1 MKGGKHPNQQ
11 NTEASAEKAAEM
23 EEWYR
28 EYRDYAFAI
37 AYRMLGTAADA
48 EDVVQDCFAA
58 LQQTLPEEVHNFKAY
73 ITRIMVNRCLNL
85 LHSARKQ
92 RETYV
97 GEWLPEPVGST
108 APADQPEEWAERKS
122 MVSYAFLVLLERLKP
137 LERAVFVLREAFQYE
152 YKEIAELL
160 GLTDSNCRQLY
171 SRSRKR
177 LAQAVPSEEGSSSA
191 DDAPLPSMTPAA
203 NPARKRML
211 ERFTAAFMS
220 HDVPSMLELLADQPV
235 FVSDGGGIVHTVMRP
250 MTVRKGVLALLTSRR
265 VLTRLRESEISTAM
279 LNGEEQL
286 VFKHEG
292 QVVAA
297 LCLDFAAEGKHI
309 QGVYL
314 MVNPQKLGYIR

>member
-11 NTEASAEKAAEM
+11 NTVAAAEKAAEV

-58 LQQTLPEEVHNFKAY
+58 LQQTLPEEVHNSKAY
-73 ITRIMVNRCLNL
+73 ITRITVNRCLNL

-97 GEWLPEPVGST
+97 GEWLPEPVGSA
-108 APADQPEEWAERKS
+108 APADQPEEWAERRS

-160 GLTDSNCRQLY
+160 GLTDTNCRQLY

-177 LAQAVPSEEGSSSA
+177 LAQATPSDADSSSA
-191 DDAPLPSMTPAA
+191 DDMPLPSMTPVGDL
-203 NPARKRML
+203 ARKRML
-211 ERFTAAFMS
+211 DRFTAAFMS
-220 HDVPSMLELLADQPV
+220 YDVPSMLELLAEQPV
-235 FVSDGGGIVHTVMRP
+235 FISDGGGIVHTVMRP

-265 VLTRLRESEISTAM
+265 VLTRLRETEISTVM

-286 VFKHEG
+286 VFRHDG

-297 LCLDFAAEGKHI
+297 LCLDFTTEGEHI

-314 MVNPQKLGYIR
+314 MVNPQKLGYIH

>member
-1 MKGGKHPNQQ
+1 MKGSKHPEQQ
-11 NTEASAEKAAEM
+11 NTEAVAEKSAEV

-28 EYRDYAFAI
+28 NYRDYAFAI

-58 LQQTLPEEVHNFKAY
+58 LQQTLPEEVHNSKAY
-73 ITRIMVNRCLNL
+73 ITRITVNRCLNL

-108 APADQPEEWAERKS
+108 APADQPEEWAERRS

-160 GLTDSNCRQLY
+160 GLTDTNCRQLY

-177 LAQAVPSEEGSSSA
+177 LAQATPSNADSSSA
-191 DDAPLPSMTPAA
+191 DDMPLPSMTPVGDL
-203 NPARKRML
+203 ARKRML
-211 ERFTAAFMS
+211 DRFTAAFMS
-220 HDVPSMLELLADQPV
+220 YDVPSMLELLAEQPV
-235 FVSDGGGIVHTVMRP
+235 FISDGGGIVHTVMRP

-265 VLTRLRESEISTAM
+265 VLTSLRETEVSTVM

-286 VFKHEG
+286 VFRHDG

-297 LCLDFAAEGKHI
+297 LCLEFTAEGKHI
-309 QGVYL
+309 QGVYM
-314 MVNPQKLGYIR
+314 MVNPQKLGYIC

>member
-1 MKGGKHPNQQ
+1 MKRSEHPDQQ
-11 NTEASAEKAAEM
+11 DKEKTAEL

-28 EYRDYAFAI
+28 AYRDYAFAI

-58 LQQTLPEEVHNFKAY
+58 LQRALPDEVQNAKAY
-73 ITRIMVNRCLNL
+73 ITRITVNRCLNL

-97 GEWLPEPVGST
+97 GEWLPEPVG
-108 APADQPEEWAERKS
+108 AAAAAEQPEAWAERKS

-137 LERAVFVLREAFQYE
+137 VERAVFVLREAFQYE

-177 LAQAVPSEEGSSSA
+177 LAQDLSAVEGGSSGEDGLLPPITPT
-191 DDAPLPSMTPAA
+191 DDPS
-203 NPARKRML
+203 RKRML

-220 HDVPSMLELLADQPV
+220 YDVPSMLELLAEQPV
-235 FVSDGGGIVHTVMRP
+235 FISDGGGIVHTVMRP

-265 VLTRLRESEISTAM
+265 ILTRLRETEASTAL

-286 VFKHEG
+286 VFRRNG
-292 QVVAA
+292 QTVAA
-297 LCLDFAAEGKHI
+297 LCLEFTIDGKHI
-309 QGVYL
+309 RGFYL

>member
-1 MKGGKHPNQQ
+1 
-11 NTEASAEKAAEM
+11 M

-58 LQQTLPEEVHNFKAY
+58 LQQTPPEEVHNSKAY
-73 ITRIMVNRCLNL
+73 ITRITVNRCLNL

-108 APADQPEEWAERKS
+108 APTDQPEEWAERKS

-177 LAQAVPSEEGSSSA
+177 LAQAAPSDGDNRSA
-191 DDAPLPSMTPAA
+191 DDDVQLPPMTPADT
-203 NPARKRML
+203 PARKRML

-220 HDVPSMLELLADQPV
+220 HDVPSMLELLAEQPV

-265 VLTRLRESEISTAM
+265 VLNRLREAEISTAM

-286 VFKHEG
+286 VFRHEG
-292 QVVAA
+292 QVAAA
-297 LCLDFAAEGKHI
+297 LCLEFTAEGKHI